1 MLIFHS
7 YEAKSHQ
14 HHPLAMAAMAWIP
27 EMLELLFC
35 APSWVTSLRS
45 LRAAGAGLSLS

>member
-7 YEAKSHQ
+7 YEGKSHQ
-14 HHPLAMAAMAWIP
+14 HHPLAMAAMAAMAWIP

-35 APSWVTSLRS
+35 APSWVTSLR
-45 LRAAGAGLSLS
+45 AAGAGLSLS